1 MPTKLHVWQTL
12 TNMLV
17 KEILRD
23 AKSQLAESGITE
35 VDAEHL
41 LAHVLGVSRMDL
53 HNSVLVEST
62 LLGIEDKDVLEEQFY
77 DLLDRRLNFE
87 PLQYLT
93 GVAGFRYLNI
103 EVGPGVLVPRPESE
117 LLVEAV
123 LQHIENLPAPVSVID
138 LGAGSG
144 ALSLAI
150 ATEAPTTRVI
160 AVEKSPEALVWL
172 KKNVSVIAEN
182 VRVVEGDVADV
193 LPGIKCDVVIA
204 NPPYVPDS
212 QALPRDV
219 AGFEPHIALF
229 GGPTGMEIPK
239 IFIAAA
245 ARLLKNGGVL
255 VIEHTEEQGVAIADA
270 LSVDFLEIALHDD
283 LVGRPRWTSAVR
295 R

>member
-1 MPTKLHVWQTL
+1 
-12 TNMLV
+12 
-17 KEILRD
+17 
-23 AKSQLAESGITE
+23 
-35 VDAEHL
+35 
-41 LAHVLGVSRMDL
+41 MDL
-53 HNSVLVEST
+53 HNPVMTEST

-93 GVAGFRYLNI
+93 GTAGFRYLNI

-160 AVEKSPEALVWL
+160 AVEKSPEALFWL

-182 VRVVEGDVADV
+182 VRVVEGDVSDV
-193 LPGIKCDVVIA
+193 LPGVKCDVVIA
-204 NPPYVPDS
+204 NPPYVPDA
-212 QALPRDV
+212 QELPRDV
-219 AGFEPHIALF
+219 ASFEPHIALF
-229 GGPTGMEIPK
+229 GGPTGMEIPQQ
-239 IFIAAA
+239 FITAA
-245 ARLLKNGGVL
+245 ARLLKPGGVL
-255 VIEHTEEQGVAIADA
+255 VIEHTEDQGPAIAAA
-270 LSVDFLEIALHDD
+270 LSVDFSEVALHDD

-295 R
+295 S